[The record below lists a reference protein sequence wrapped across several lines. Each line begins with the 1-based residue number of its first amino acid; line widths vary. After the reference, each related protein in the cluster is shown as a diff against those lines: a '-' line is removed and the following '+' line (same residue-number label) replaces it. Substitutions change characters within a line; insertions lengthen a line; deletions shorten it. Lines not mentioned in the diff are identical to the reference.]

1 MGVYDTLI
9 DGERQA
15 QVKCFTNALESY
27 EVGDEVPLKGT
38 YIIVLPEREDAR
50 FALVK
55 DGIFVGLTEC
65 PPNFIDKWGGYLSGF
80 ADFRDHY
87 EELVQSISK
96 ETKMESEG

>member
-15 QVKCFTNALESY
+15 QVKCFWNEMNIIK
-27 EVGDEVPLKGT
+27 VGDEVPLNGT

-55 DGIFVGLTEC
+55 GGIFVGLSDC
-65 PPNFIDKWGGYLSGF
+65 PPYFIDKWGGQLTDID
-80 ADFRDHY
+80 DFKDTY

-96 ETKMESEG
+96 DSKMEAEG